1 MERKRVFIR
10 LFFVLTWG
18 LGAKT
23 FEVLHVARVLAPAVA
38 SSIPR
43 DRLVGKLVMQAHEP
57 RGAILRRLVAGGASL
72 LLGAARTS
80 VQGASAASLLEP
92 PPPGESAGDS
102 VGQNLR
108 KAASSI
114 PGMGPPDVGYPKEML
129 GRWSVQ
135 RLLVDVE
142 FPQGQAGAEAPIG
155 EELLER
161 KGAIERYN
169 VRFIQGKGGL
179 TVADRDYI
187 ARSMARAIEGVNVE
201 VQWKPSNPNV
211 LTVSYPTGV
220 LREVKVI
227 ARNPRSFN
235 HPHAFKVLHDDSAS

>member
-1 MERKRVFIR
+1 MGRRVFFL
-10 LFFVLTWG
+10 LFCV
-18 LGAKT
+18 LGANA
-23 FEVLHVARVLAPAVA
+23 FEALPAARMLAPAVA
-38 SSIPR
+38 PSIPR
-43 DRLVGKLVMQAHEP
+43 ACPVGKLAMQAHEP
-57 RGAILRRLVAGGASL
+57 RGPILRRLVAGGVASL
-72 LLGAARTS
+72 LLGAARPS
-80 VQGASAASLLEP
+80 VQGASAASLLDP
-92 PPPGESAGDS
+92 SAPGESAGDS
-102 VGQNLR
+102 VGQNIR

-142 FPQGQAGAEAPIG
+142 FPQGQAGAEASIAAD
-155 EELLER
+155 LLER

-179 TVADRDYI
+179 TVADRDYM

-201 VQWKPSNPNV
+201 VQWKNTNPNV

-227 ARNPRSFN
+227 TATRST
-235 HPHAFKVLHDDSAS
+235 PHSLQTTA